1 MSNVD
6 LKEIKSLVEM
16 QGDAFASFKNTMDGK
31 IEVER
36 REREALE
43 ARLNRG
49 GVAANFEFGESKTAI
64 REIGEAFRGFIKS
77 GDKSGFADL
86 QRKAMMTSGDPDGG
100 YSVIPE
106 FSRQITRTLKEIS
119 PMRRLANVRP
129 ISSDALEEIYD
140 RDSAGAEWVAETG
153 SRPATTS
160 PQIGKWR
167 IPVNEIYA
175 NPLISQQLLDDS
187 ALDLGTWL
195 VGKIA
200 VSFAEKEGSAFVQG
214 DGVGKPRGI
223 ISYDAVTTGDAT
235 REWGKLQYVASG
247 LSGGFLPSLNSP
259 VDRLIDLVTELK
271 SGYRFNARWLMNRRT
286 AAAVAKMKDTTNNY
300 IWNRALAA
308 GQPDTLLGYP
318 VELDEQ
324 MPDMAANSFSVAFG
338 DFRSG
343 YTIVDRL
350 GTRILRDPYSSKPYV
365 SFYTYG
371 RVGGD
376 VTNFEAIKLMK
387 FSVS

>member
-1 MSNVD
+1 MSTVD

-16 QGDAFASFKNTMDGK
+16 QGDAFASFKNAMDAK
-31 IEVER
+31 LDAER
-36 REREALE
+36 KEREALE

-49 GVAANFEFGESKTAI
+49 GIAANFDFGEAKSAMI
-64 REIGEAFRGFIKS
+64 EIGEAFRGFIKS
-77 GDKSGFADL
+77 GDKSGFVDL
-86 QRKAMMTSGDPDGG
+86 TRKGMMVGSDPDGG

-119 PMRRLANVRP
+119 PMRRLANIRA
-129 ISSDALEEIYD
+129 ISTDALEEIYD

-153 SRPATTS
+153 ARPATTS

-200 VSFAEKEGSAFVQG
+200 VSFAEKEGSAFVKG

-223 ISYDAVTTGDAT
+223 ISYDAVTTGDST

-247 LSGGFLPSLNSP
+247 LSGGFLADANKPA
-259 VDRLIDLVTELK
+259 DKLIDLVAELK

-286 AAAVAKMKDTTNNY
+286 AAAISKMKDTTNNY
-300 IWNRALAA
+300 IWQRSMAA
-308 GQPDTLLGYP
+308 GQPDSLLGYP
-318 VELDEQ
+318 VELDEE
-324 MPDMAANSFSVAFG
+324 MPDMAANSYSVAFG

-343 YTIVDRL
+343 YTIVDRI
-350 GTRILRDPYSSKPYV
+350 GTRVLRDPYTSKPYV